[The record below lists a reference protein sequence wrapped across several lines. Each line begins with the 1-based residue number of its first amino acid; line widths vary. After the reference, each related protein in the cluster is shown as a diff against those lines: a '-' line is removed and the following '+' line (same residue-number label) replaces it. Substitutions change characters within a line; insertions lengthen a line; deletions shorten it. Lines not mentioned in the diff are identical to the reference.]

1 MTSPQTP
8 LRRLTILPAILALSA
23 LFLLGG
29 CGIFSPDE
37 PSDGGGG
44 GNGGGYTN
52 LKTPDS
58 VLTNLVKAYNDRNY
72 AEYDKL
78 RHEEFEFQFPVDE
91 FDLAETANGR
101 WERVR
106 DSGSTQRMFEGSP
119 SKDGEIVQSIDL
131 SMVADPIPWS
141 DNVEAEFAGTQRRT
155 YTVRMDVTVSGG
167 LIYQVRGKHEFY
179 VAPVGEGDNTQYK
192 LRFWRDNG
200 VELTKLV
207 DSSR

>member
-1 MTSPQTP
+1 MMSPQTP
-8 LRRLTILPAILALSA
+8 LRRLTVLPAILALSA

-44 GNGGGYTN
+44 TGGGYTN
-52 LKTPDS
+52 LKTPDD
-58 VLTNLVKAYNDRNY
+58 VLTNLIKAYNDRD
-72 AEYDKL
+72 YDKYDEL
-78 RHEEFEFQFPVDE
+78 RHESFEFQFPVDE
-91 FDLAETANGR
+91 FDLALTANGR
-101 WERVR
+101 WQRER
-106 DSGSTQRMFEGSP
+106 DSGSTQGMFEGSP

-141 DNVEAEFAGTQRRT
+141 DNVETEFDGTQRRT

-167 LIYQVRGKHEFY
+167 TIYQVRGKHEFY
-179 VAPVGEGDNTQYK
+179 VAPVGSGDNTQYK

-200 VELTKLV
+200 VELTKLA
-207 DSSR
+207 DSTR